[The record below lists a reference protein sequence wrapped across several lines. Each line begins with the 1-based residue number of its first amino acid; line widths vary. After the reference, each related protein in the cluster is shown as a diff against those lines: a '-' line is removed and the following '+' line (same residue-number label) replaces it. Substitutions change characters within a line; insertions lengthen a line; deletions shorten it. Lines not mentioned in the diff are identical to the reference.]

1 VTTRAFLGI
10 DCGTGSIKASV
21 VDADSGELL
30 ALGRCPTDIVERP
43 DGTSRQHPD
52 WWVAGA
58 TRAIREALAAVPSA
72 EVTGIGVS
80 GQQHGLVSLDVAD
93 RPVGLAPLWNDTTSA
108 DHATQLSRALGGPQG
123 LLELTGNTFQPG
135 FTAPA
140 LYAMRLREPDAYAAA
155 RRFCLPHDWLNLW
168 LTGEFAT
175 EPGDAS
181 GTAYMDVR
189 TCRYQPDVLAAI
201 DPERHWEASLPPIG
215 PSLRTLGLLRPA
227 LAAELGLPWGL
238 PVSAGGGDNMCSALG
253 AGAIGEGHVIVS
265 LGTSGTAFAHRDAP
279 AIDPLGEVAAFCS
292 SDGGWLPLAC
302 VINAT
307 AVTDWVREL
316 FGMDR
321 RAFEDVL
328 RTAEPGADGLSFLPY
343 MAGERTP
350 ALPRASGTFI
360 GLRLRHRP
368 RELVRA
374 VTEGVTFGL
383 AHALSA
389 LGRTGVIVKR
399 VSLVG
404 GGAASDGWAQLCAD
418 AFGVTI
424 GRPVVTE
431 TAAIGAA
438 LQARWVV
445 DGTPPS
451 EDVAVDATWQPRH
464 DERLVEARARHDA
477 LRESAKQGHLG

>member
-1 VTTRAFLGI
+1 MATA
-10 DCGTGSIKASV
+10 
-21 VDADSGELL
+21 
-30 ALGRCPTDIVERP
+30 PT
-43 DGTSRQHPD
+43 
-52 WWVAGA
+52 
-58 TRAIREALAAVPSA
+58 A
-72 EVTGIGVS
+72 EIHGIGVS
-80 GQQHGLVSLDVAD
+80 GQQHGLVSLDAAD
-93 RPVGLAPLWNDTTSA
+93 RPVGLAPLWNDTTSS
-108 DHATQLSRALGGPQG
+108 DHAAQLTDALGGPKR
-123 LLELTGNTFQPG
+123 LLELTGNTFLPG

-140 LYAMRLREPDAYAAA
+140 LFAMRQREPVAYASA

-201 DPERHWEASLPPIG
+201 DPGRDWDASLPPIG
-215 PSLRTLGLLRPA
+215 ASLRTLGTLRPA
-227 LAAELGLPWGL
+227 LAAELGLPAGI

-265 LGTSGTAFAHRDAP
+265 LGTSGTAFAHRAAA

-307 AVTDWVREL
+307 AVTDWVRQL

-321 RAFEDVL
+321 STFEQVL
-328 RTAEPGADGLSFLPY
+328 REVEPGADGLTFLPY
-343 MAGERTP
+343 LAGERTP
-350 ALPRASGTFI
+350 ALPRASGTFT
-360 GLRLRHRP
+360 GLRLRHGP
-368 RELVRA
+368 KELVRA

-389 LGRTGVIVKR
+389 LGRTGVTVKR

-418 AFGVTI
+418 AFGVSI
-424 GRPVVTE
+424 GRPIVTE

-445 DGTPPS
+445 DGRQPA
-451 EDVAVDATWQPRH
+451 EDVPVDATWHPRL
-464 DERLVEARARHDA
+464 DARLTEARARHDA
-477 LRESAKQGHLG
+477 LREAAKAGQLG